1 MKTKKKKKK
10 REEENNFEL
19 FFEANDLP
27 RVQYLLETKQFKDVM
42 QLSHKDE
49 DKTDVKLRL
58 VLTRGGRRFTAQLFE
73 YQSSTRCEA
82 VSPLMEFSTKEA
94 LSDCGGVNGLR
105 A

>member
-1 MKTKKKKKK
+1 MKTLINFKK
-10 REEENNFEL
+10 REETNNFEL

-42 QLSHKDE
+42 RLSHKEE
-49 DKTDVKLRL
+49 DQTDVKLRL
-58 VLTRGGRRFTAQLFE
+58 VLAEGGKRFTAQLFE
-73 YQSSTRCEA
+73 NRTATTCEA

-94 LSDCGGVNGLR
+94 LSDCGGVGALR